1 MHLFKKD
8 TFVKDIFWLLLV
20 GIIGSAILAAG
31 LALTTDQYFAKAV
44 TGIIGDFGEC
54 DLLFQTREELKGAM
68 VRQVQQVISD
78 RFPGATLKEGMSLVG
93 KASYFLTL
101 PQKYKTKA
109 IYNSLNHYFNNL
121 PGNGGYSVMTEP
133 RFDITSVPGGVFDLL
148 SREVEKIP
156 GVSFT
161 FNDGGSIGVIL
172 KRPQDQAE
180 VIRRVKRL
188 LNQYQVLDIR
198 LATHGSTEEIVELG
212 KKVSQ
217 SLLALPGINYARD
230 ISMAKGTGDYQYL
243 VNTLAEVKKFLLAY
257 AAEVKVNP
265 NSGQQVEIGD
275 LLVLNGQNPV
285 PLKPGGVLEP
295 LQVVVKVTAKDPG
308 GIRGLIIQ
316 GDASYLSDN
325 QIYRLLPGDKIGI
338 RVGTI
343 EVSSRKS
350 QLMYAMD
357 QGVKL
362 LDQINLAI
370 NDFNNTTGG
379 ADLTVTGIETIYQKL
394 IRIGQALKSM
404 ETNLTGLNGKANQ
417 ANLTR
422 MVLLLDGI
430 SNDLDYLAKTFGRVQ
445 ILENRFDQALE
456 GIKGAQLLMG
466 IPMMQNSIGKSTE
479 IYDKLQVLNGQITTV
494 EKSLRERVQKLDDF
508 INRFN
513 PLVAVLLSWRDKAR
527 EFSGEINKYGTVF
540 TPGSA
545 NYEKLTGL
553 IQSTDRLISNLTG
566 FNLAEAKS
574 GFNIVTDHLFGSDK
588 IDLAALSAEVKRMR
602 DSLPKLLDEE
612 IGRSVNLIDKYVGGE
627 SVPGESIQIFTSSR
641 IKRGVA
647 DMVIKETVHSGQIS
661 TFSLPAGTIQPDL
674 RGELFKILAEVR
686 STIAALMVLILW
698 ILTFTFDHSLI
709 ISMMKC
715 MKYSFL
721 PAKASLGSPFLEWG
735 YQVMLRIFSPANL
748 YAAGS
753 GGILL
758 SITSLLAGARIPY
771 LNFWILGLIGAI
783 LGVLVSMIAERINPI
798 NKEEVLAGVS
808 LGLPFKTI
816 MREIVIPAGRPGILN
831 CLNRW
836 KLVMK

>member
-1 MHLFKKD
+1 LHLFKKD

-20 GIIGSAILAAG
+20 GIIGSALLAAG

-54 DLLFQTREELKGAM
+54 DLLFQTREELKGAL

-101 PQKYKTKA
+101 PKKYKTKA
-109 IYNSLNHYFNNL
+109 IYNSLSHYFNNL
-121 PGNGGYSVMTEP
+121 PGNGSYSVMTEP
-133 RFDITSVPGGVFDLL
+133 RFAITSVPSGVFDLL
-148 SREVEKIP
+148 SGEVEKIP
-156 GVSFT
+156 GVDFT

-172 KRPQDQAE
+172 KEPRDQAQ
-180 VIRRVKRL
+180 VVRRV
-188 LNQYQVLDIR
+188 NQVLNRYQILEVR
-198 LATHGSTEEIVELG
+198 LGTQSSKEDLRELG
-212 KKVSQ
+212 KRLSQ

-230 ISMAKGTGDYQYL
+230 ISMAKNGSDYQYL
-243 VNTLAEVKKFLLAY
+243 VSTLAQIKKFLLAY

-265 NSGQQVEIGD
+265 SPGQQVEVGD

-285 PLKPGGVLEP
+285 PLKPGKILEP

-316 GDASYLSDN
+316 GDAGYLSDN
-325 QIYRLLPGDKIGI
+325 QVYRLLPEDKIGV

-362 LDQINLAI
+362 LDQINIAI

-379 ADLTVTGIETIYQKL
+379 ASLTVSGVETVYQKL
-394 IRIGQALKSM
+394 IQIGQALKSM
-404 ETNLTGLNGKANQ
+404 EDNLTGLNGKANQ

-422 MVLLLDGI
+422 IALLLDSI
-430 SNDLDYLAKTFGRVQ
+430 SDDLDYLAKTFGRVQ
-445 ILENRFDQALE
+445 ILENRFNQALE

-466 IPMMQNSIGKSTE
+466 IPVMQNTIGKSTE
-479 IYDKLQVLNGQITTV
+479 IYDKLQVLDGQITTV

-527 EFSGEINKYGTVF
+527 EFSGEVNKYGTVF

-553 IQSTDRLISNLTG
+553 IQATDRLISNLTG
-566 FNLAEAKS
+566 FKLEEVKS
-574 GFNIVTDHLFGSDK
+574 GFTIISDRLFGSDK
-588 IDLAALSAEVKRMR
+588 IDLAALSAELKRIR
-602 DSLPKLLDEE
+602 DSLPQLLDEE

-627 SVPGESIQIFTSSR
+627 SVPGESIQIFTSAQ

-647 DMVIKETVHSGQIS
+647 DMVIKDIVHSNQIS

-674 RGELFKILAEVR
+674 RGELYKILAEVR

-721 PAKASLGSPFLEWG
+721 PAKLRLGSPFLEWG
-735 YQVMLRIFSPANL
+735 YSVLLLVFSPANL
-748 YAAGS
+748 YAALS

-758 SITSLLAGARIPY
+758 SFTSILAGARVPY
-771 LNFWILGLIGAI
+771 LNFWVLGIIGGI
-783 LGVLVSMIAERINPI
+783 LGVLISIIAERINPI
-798 NKEEVLAGVS
+798 NKEEVLAGIS